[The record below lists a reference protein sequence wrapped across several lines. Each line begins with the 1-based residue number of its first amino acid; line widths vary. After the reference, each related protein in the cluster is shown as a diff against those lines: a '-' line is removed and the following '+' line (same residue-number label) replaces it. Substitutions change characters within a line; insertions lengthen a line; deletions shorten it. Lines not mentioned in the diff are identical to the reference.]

1 MKRTAFIV
9 PLLMLICSLALEMQ
23 TVQATEGAS
32 SHYFPGSSTTFVA
45 AIPPAPGFMMASQML
60 YYNGKADAAVMG
72 GYAHLDLKAEAF
84 YDYIG
89 AFYTFKKPVF
99 GSRLQIGAAVPVGH
113 ASVNANVGTPYH
125 AINASDNRTDIGDSM
140 VSAALYWGKGD
151 FHYKLVESIFIPTG
165 RYNVDNLANVGR
177 NYWSFDTSLAITWLD
192 SKTGTEIS
200 VTPGIMFNTKN
211 TATDYKSGNEFHVDF
226 AVNKFFS
233 PDFAV
238 GLHGYYYRQLS
249 SDSCSGAVLGGF
261 EGESFGIGPAFL
273 WLPKVGK
280 GKLSVS
286 AKWLH
291 DLRQTNR
298 MHGDYGQ
305 LTVGYKF

>member
-1 MKRTAFIV
+1 MKLTAFFV
-9 PLLMLICSLALEMQ
+9 PLLICSLILGMQ
-23 TVQATEGAS
+23 TAQATEGAS
-32 SHYFPGSSTTFVA
+32 SHYFPGSSTAFAVA
-45 AIPPAPGFMMASQML
+45 TPPAPGLMMASQTL
-60 YYNGKADAAVMG
+60 YYNGRAAAAVMG
-72 GYAHLDLKAEAF
+72 GYAHLDLKAEAC

-89 AFYTFKKPVF
+89 AFYTFKKPVL
-99 GSRLQIGAAVPVGH
+99 GGRLQIGAAVPVGH

-140 VSAALYWGKGD
+140 VSAALYWGKGN

-165 RYNVDNLANVGR
+165 GYNADNLANVGR
-177 NYWSFDTSLAITWLD
+177 NYWSFDTSLAMTWLD

-200 VTPGIMFNTKN
+200 VTPGIMFNTRN

-226 AVNKFFS
+226 AVNKFLS
-233 PDFAV
+233 PDFAM

-249 SDSCSGAVLGGF
+249 GDSGSGAVLGGF

-273 WLPKVGK
+273 WLPKAGK